1 MKSRKSK
8 LILLSLVVLGVVA
21 WSPPN
26 SEDLIVGVSPSVTS
40 PGGYVAVVGD
50 SNVVSARNTLVAG
63 LSNSVPA
70 GAPTTSSSF
79 VAGYNNTVAG
89 APPSAGATSAA
100 AIGVGNQ
107 IMAEFGWAIGYAN
120 EVSGRTSMALGY
132 DNQVSAQKAN
142 ALGRGLKVTQ
152 NFSTAVGTYN
162 AVPMVS
168 GDVFVVGSGSSDTI
182 RNTAL
187 RVTSDGG
194 VILGRAQGDISMGAY
209 AN

>member
-1 MKSRKSK
+1 MKSQKSK
-8 LILLSLVVLGVVA
+8 LILLLVVVLGVVA

-26 SEDLIVGVSPSVTS
+26 SEDLIVGASNTVTS
-40 PGGYVAVVGD
+40 PGGYATVVGD

-79 VAGYNNTVAG
+79 VAGYNNTIEGAG
-89 APPSAGATSAA
+89 TNIGATSAA
-100 AIGVGNQ
+100 AIGVSNH
-107 IMAEFGWAIGYAN
+107 IMAEFGWAIGYSN
-120 EVSGRTSMALGY
+120 EISGRTSMALGY

-162 AVPMVS
+162 ATMAS
-168 GDVFVVGSGSSDTI
+168 GDVLVVGTGSSDTT

-194 VILGRAQGDISMGAY
+194 VTLGRAQGDISMGAY
-209 AN
+209 Q